1 MKEHFY
7 KISKWLLALVLLF
20 IFACSKDE
28 TNSPLN
34 GKWTGISYIASEPV
48 DENGDGEAHADL
60 SEEIDCVLIEAE
72 FASHGNFTLISSD
85 ATYDVQIID
94 GKVVLVP
101 TGCTSTS
108 ETGTWTLNETSDI
121 LYLEF
126 EIAGKDEPF
135 LMEVQIDLSEQF
147 FVMKDLPYNDD
158 GSITYTVEFEKK

>member
-1 MKEHFY
+1 MKQYFL
-7 KISKWLLALVLLF
+7 KNCKWLLALILLLF
-20 IFACSKDE
+20 FSCSKDE
-28 TNSPLN
+28 INSPLN
-34 GKWTGISYIASEPV
+34 GKWKGMTYIASEPV

-60 SEEIDCVLIEAE
+60 TEEMDCVLIEAE
-72 FASHGNFTLISSD
+72 FTSRGNFSLVSSD
-85 ATYDVQIID
+85 ATYDVQVID

-108 ETGTWTLNETSDI
+108 ETGTWTINETSDV

-126 EIAGKDEPF
+126 EIAGKDEPY
-135 LMEVQIDLSEQF
+135 LMEVQIELSEQY